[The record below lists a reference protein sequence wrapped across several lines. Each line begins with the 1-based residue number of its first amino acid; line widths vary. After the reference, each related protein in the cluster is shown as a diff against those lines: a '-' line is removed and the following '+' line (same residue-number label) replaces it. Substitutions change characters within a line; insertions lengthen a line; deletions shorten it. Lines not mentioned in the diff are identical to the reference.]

1 MKYLDENHN
10 SMQVRSVKTINSFA
24 LLAPDL
30 DEGAQT
36 EYLTNKWEEFLR
48 LATEHLPKDVKFS
61 HVAGSTC
68 RYKVYLPD
76 DVIEMGELMMEYR
89 TCDPSDG
96 DPYINYHVTSPKITN
111 RRYCPY
117 ASPWDYRTKSSQS
130 LDKAVRNARVA
141 LRPNTLAD
149 VGRVSLEGIR
159 DKWNDIKDTGRRALT
174 QARANLGVSNS
185 SHNSGTPLL
194 DEAVRLCE
202 MGLVK
207 FSDDVDSKL
216 GAYMKA
222 NETMKSNDEVRYA
235 TMCWVKGDTV
245 LAHTACILN
254 GSLRGDENKGYT
266 TFDRNFMHADK
277 QTYVNNAPEDIISK
291 VSVLSMLDD
300 NEFVEEVGYKFNDS
314 VYYILK

>member
-10 SMQVRSVKTINSFA
+10 SMQLRSVKTLKNPVV
-24 LLAPDL
+24 APDI
-30 DEGAQT
+30 DDDVIRP
-36 EYLTNKWEEFLR
+36 KWEEFLK

-61 HVAGSTC
+61 HVAGMPC
-68 RYKVYLPD
+68 RYKIYLPD
-76 DVIEMGELMMEYR
+76 DVVEMGELMMEWGQ
-89 TCDPSDG
+89 DG
-96 DPYINYHVTSPKITN
+96 DVTSITYHVTSPKITN

-117 ASPWDYRTKSSQS
+117 ASPWDYRTKSSKS

-149 VGRVSLEGIR
+149 VGRVSIEHIK
-159 DKWNDIKDTGRRALT
+159 DKWNDIKDTGRRAFT

-185 SHNSGTPLL
+185 SYGSGTPLL
-194 DEAVRLCE
+194 DEAVRLYE

-207 FSDDVDSKL
+207 FSDDLDSKL

-222 NETMKSNDEVRYA
+222 NETMKSNDAVRYA

-254 GSLRGDENKGYT
+254 GSFEGDENKGYT

-277 QTYVNNAPEDIISK
+277 QTYVNNAPEDIQSK

>member
-10 SMQVRSVKTINSFA
+10 SMQLRSVKTLKNPVV
-24 LLAPDL
+24 APDI
-30 DEGAQT
+30 DDDVIRP
-36 EYLTNKWEEFLR
+36 KWEEFLK

-61 HVAGSTC
+61 HVAGTPC
-68 RYKVYLPD
+68 RYKIYLPD
-76 DVIEMGELMMEYR
+76 DVVEMGELMMEWGQ
-89 TCDPSDG
+89 DG
-96 DPYINYHVTSPKITN
+96 DVTSITYHVTSPKITN

-117 ASPWDYRTKSSQS
+117 ISPWDYRTKSSKS

-149 VGRVSLEGIR
+149 VGRVSLESIK

-174 QARANLGVSNS
+174 RSHVNLGVSNTA
-185 SHNSGTPLL
+185 HNSGTPLL

-222 NETMKSNDEVRYA
+222 KETMKSNDAVRYA
-235 TMCWVKGDTV
+235 TMCWVKGDTI

-254 GSLRGDENKGYT
+254 GSFEGDENKGYT

-277 QTYVNNAPEDIISK
+277 QTYVNDAPEDIISK
-291 VSVLSMLDD
+291 VSVLSMLDSD
-300 NEFVEEVGYKFNDS
+300 EFVEGVGYKFNDS